1 MKSIYLFLFSLFVF
15 STTTII
21 AQREVAGK
29 TFDGKMVTS
38 KGMIY
43 FNGAGLREKYGF
55 DLYVSAL
62 YLKNQTVDGPKVVHR
77 DEPMAISIILI
88 SDKVTRDRFVES
100 VEKGFKKSMNGDV
113 SSLRSKIDEFKGF
126 FKDAFELDDK
136 IDIIYL
142 PGVGTQVKKNGKIIG
157 TMKGLEFKKALFG
170 IWFGSNPADKSLKED
185 MLGKL

>member
-1 MKSIYLFLFSLFVF
+1 MKTFYLFILTFLFVGV
-15 STTTII
+15 SETWG
-21 AQREVAGK
+21 QRTVAGK

-62 YLKNQTVDGPKVVHR
+62 YLKNQTVEGPKVIHR
-77 DEPMAISIILI
+77 DEAMAISIILV
-88 SDKVTRDRFVES
+88 SNKVTRDRFVES

-113 SSLRSKIDEFKGF
+113 SSLRSKIDDFKAYF
-126 FKDAFELDDK
+126 SDAFNIDDK

-157 TMKGLEFKKALFG
+157 TMEGLEFKKALFG
-170 IWFGSNPADKSLKED
+170 IWFGTNPADANLKEA